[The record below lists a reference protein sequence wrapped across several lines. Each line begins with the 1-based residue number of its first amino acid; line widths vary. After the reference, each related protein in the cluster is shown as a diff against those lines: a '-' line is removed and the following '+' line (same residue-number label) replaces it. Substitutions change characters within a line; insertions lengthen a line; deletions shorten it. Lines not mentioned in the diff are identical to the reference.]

1 MPIKSEKQCN
11 FQLDK
16 DQNYFDQKKKERN
29 GSEVNWSEDCIELQ
43 WRLHKF

>member
-16 DQNYFDQKKKERN
+16 DQNYFNQKKKKKK
-29 GSEVNWSEDCIELQ
+29 W
-43 WRLHKF
+43 K

>member
-16 DQNYFDQKKKERN
+16 DENYFDQKKEKEM
-29 GSEVNWSEDCIELQ
+29 EV
-43 WRLHKF
+43 K

>member
-16 DQNYFDQKKKERN
+16 DQNYFDQKKKKKN
-29 GSEVNWSEDCIELQ
+29 GSEDCIELQ